1 MPPIPRK
8 IAKIKWVDLESI
20 LDRRIWIYYLII
32 LDRLKLRFK
41 DVLEARPDS
50 RFFEELNRHVTALV
64 KEGKAPPEAIASAV
78 MNVADDVLAGREVQ
92 LKAGDYITL
101 QSYFRKVGK

>member
-1 MPPIPRK
+1 MPPRK

-20 LDRRIWIYYLII
+20 FDRRIRIYYLII
-32 LDRLKLRFK
+32 LDRLKLRYK

-50 RFFEELNRHVTALV
+50 RFFEELNRHATAFV
-64 KEGKAPPEAIASAV
+64 NEGKAPPEAIASAV

-101 QSYFRKVGK
+101 QSYFRTVAK